1 MTTKAVNRLIDKY
14 LEGKTSPEEERQLAL
29 EVNRHNAPAK
39 WKVISEMLGDLTLGD
54 AIYENTMAHRHYR
67 KMSIYIGW
75 AAAACIAFMVV
86 MGYVGQRKDQQKE
99 TVELLAQDTPTNVPI
114 VVAEIQHEPEPAVVE
129 ATAYTPKAKK
139 SRKIHATPP
148 SPIVMEE
155 EEKVIE
161 EPPVQP
167 TMQVSEAEI
176 AQVEED
182 FRQWQLRWMILNKS
196 IDLEIATEQL
206 NKKYAAY
213 LAENKNNIEI

>member
-29 EVNRHNAPAK
+29 EVNRHDAPAE

-54 AIYENTMAHRHYR
+54 AIYENTMAHHRYR

-99 TVELLAQDTPTNVPI
+99 AVDLLAQDTPTNVPI
-114 VVAEIQHEPEPAVVE
+114 AVAEIQHEPEPAVVE

-139 SRKIHATPP
+139 NRKIHATPP

>member
-29 EVNRHNAPAK
+29 EVNRHDAPAE

-54 AIYENTMAHRHYR
+54 AIYENTMAHRRYR

-75 AAAACIAFMVV
+75 AATACIAFMVV

-99 TVELLAQDTPTNVPI
+99 TVELLAQDTPTNKPI

>member
-14 LEGKTSPEEERQLAL
+14 LEGKTSPKEERQLAL
-29 EVNRHNAPAK
+29 EVNRHDAPAE

-54 AIYENTMAHRHYR
+54 AIYEKTMAHRRYR

-114 VVAEIQHEPEPAVVE
+114 VVAEIQHEPAPPVVE

>member
-14 LEGKTSPEEERQLAL
+14 LEGKTSPEEERQLVL
-29 EVNRHNAPAK
+29 EVNRHDAPAE
-39 WKVISEMLGDLTLGD
+39 WKVVSEMLGNLTLGD
-54 AIYENTMAHRHYR
+54 AIYENTMAHRRYH

-75 AAAACIAFMVV
+75 AVAACIAFMVV
-86 MGYVGQRKDQQKE
+86 MGYVEQRNDQQKE
-99 TVELLAQDTPTNVPI
+99 PVELMAQDTPTDAPTMVT
-114 VVAEIQHEPEPAVVE
+114 EMLHEPEPAVVE
-129 ATAYTPKAKK
+129 ATAYTPKVKK
-139 SRKIHATPP
+139 SRKIYATLP
-148 SPIVMEE
+148 SPIVMEK
-155 EEKVIE
+155 EEKMIE

-167 TMQVSEAEI
+167 AMQVSEAEI

-182 FRQWQLRWMILNKS
+182 FRQWQLRWMIQNEA